1 MPGNSAPAN
10 GPSDMWSGLLFRV
23 AALALGLLGFVVALE
38 LLKRGAA
45 GYGGQLIGILRVG
58 SPAAALGLGW
68 LLAYV
73 FLSGSPVAAL
83 AVSLFAAGTLDAPQT
98 LLMITGSRLGAS
110 MVVLVTGVVYWLRGR
125 HSRDGV
131 AVGVLAL
138 LTTAAIYLP
147 AMLLAYWLVVA
158 GHIAMP
164 DMAAAAPL
172 ASFLDPVV
180 ELLAGVIAAH
190 LPPWALLVAGVA
202 VLLGA
207 FALLDRALPDI
218 HHESPAMR
226 RAGRL
231 ARSPLWM
238 FLLGAA
244 VTSVTLSVSVSVA
257 ALVPLAARG
266 VVRKERAVPY
276 IMGANITTFVDTLVA
291 ALIVAGPA
299 AFAIVLVE
307 MGAVT
312 VVSLAVL
319 LLAYH
324 RLELLLIHL
333 QEGVMADWRA
343 MALFVA
349 ALFCVPLALMMM

>member
-1 MPGNSAPAN
+1 MPDNLAPAN
-10 GPSDMWSGLLFRV
+10 GPSELWSGLLFRF
-23 AALALGLLGFVVALE
+23 AALALGLLGFVMALE

-45 GYGGQLIGILRVG
+45 GYGGQLVGLLRVG

-83 AVSLFAAGTLDAPQT
+83 AVTLFAAGTLDAPQT

-158 GHIAMP
+158 GHIAVP
-164 DMAAAAPL
+164 DIGAAAPL
-172 ASFLDPVV
+172 ASFLDPAVD
-180 ELLAGVIAAH
+180 LLAGAIAAH
-190 LPPWALLVAGVA
+190 LPPWALLIAGVA

-207 FALLDRALPDI
+207 FALFDRALPDI

-266 VVRKERAVPY
+266 VVRRERAVPY

-299 AFAIVLVE
+299 AFTIVLVE
-307 MGAVT
+307 MVAVT
-312 VVSLAVL
+312 FVSLAVL

-324 RLELLLIHL
+324 RLERLLIHL

-349 ALFCVPLALMMM
+349 ALFCVPLALMAM